1 MQFVACF
8 PQAGTAGGGATPKA
22 ATGLNDRK
30 GVREAAGAGAEWRKT
45 LSKKKCRKKSKEIR
59 FPYKIY
65 PAYFH
70 KIEKVVL

>member
-45 LSKKKCRKKSKEIR
+45 LSKKNCRKKNKEKL
-59 FPYKIY
+59 KIY
-65 PAYFH
+65 PVYFH

>member
-1 MQFVACF
+1 MFC
-8 PQAGTAGGGATPKA
+8 QAGTVGGGATPKA

-45 LSKKKCRKKSKEIR
+45 LSKKNCRKKSKEKL
-59 FPYKIY
+59 KIY

>member
-8 PQAGTAGGGATPKA
+8 SQAGTAGGGATPKA

-30 GVREAAGAGAEWRKT
+30 GVREAAGAGAEWRKA
-45 LSKKKCRKKSKEIR
+45 LGKKKCRKKNKEKL
-59 FPYKIY
+59 KIY